1 MAAKLRISKTSYGN
15 IERSS
20 IKRLT
25 LAMVMAI
32 AEVLQVHYSE
42 LLGEE
47 KKQYRRERSGEAAGA
62 EAVKNYMQHLLM
74 KIENIEKQLQRM
86 QWP

>member
-15 IERSS
+15 IERNS

-32 AEVLQVHYSE
+32 AEVLHVHYSE

-47 KKQYRRERSGEAAGA
+47 RKHGRREYGGEVAGM
-62 EAVKNYMQHLLM
+62 EVVMNYMQHLLT
-74 KIENIEKQLQRM
+74 KVENIEKQLQRM
-86 QWP
+86 Q